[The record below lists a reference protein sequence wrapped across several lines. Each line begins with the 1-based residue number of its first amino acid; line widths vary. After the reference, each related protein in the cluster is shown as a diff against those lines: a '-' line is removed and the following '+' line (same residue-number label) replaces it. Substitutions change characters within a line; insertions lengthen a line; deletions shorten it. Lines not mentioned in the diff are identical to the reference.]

1 MTYSMRISH
10 ISFIQNYVF
19 KAGGDNL
26 TRDIIK
32 QYELFTYNK
41 GWNQTE
47 AAEAIGCSQEH
58 LSRIFKG
65 TKNPSVKLLDKMEE
79 VMQNDR

>member
-1 MTYSMRISH
+1 M
-10 ISFIQNYVF
+10 
-19 KAGGDNL
+19 

-32 QYELFTYNK
+32 QYELFVYNK
-41 GWNQTE
+41 KWTQTK
-47 AAEAIGCSQEH
+47 AAERIGCSQEH

-79 VMQNDR
+79 VIQNDR

>member
-1 MTYSMRISH
+1 MT
-10 ISFIQNYVF
+10 
-19 KAGGDNL
+19 K
-26 TRDIIK
+26 DIIK
-32 QYELFTYNK
+32 QYELFIYNK
-41 GWNQTE
+41 KLTQTE
-47 AAEAIGCSQEH
+47 AAELIGCSQEH

>member
-1 MTYSMRISH
+1 M
-10 ISFIQNYVF
+10 
-19 KAGGDNL
+19 
-26 TRDIIK
+26 TRDIIEK
-32 QYELFTYNK
+32 YEKFVLDSNWT
-41 GWNQTE
+41 QTE

-79 VMQNDR
+79 VMKESKRL

>member
-1 MTYSMRISH
+1 M
-10 ISFIQNYVF
+10 
-19 KAGGDNL
+19 
-26 TRDIIK
+26 
-32 QYELFTYNK
+32 YNK
-41 GWNQTE
+41 GWTQTE
-47 AAEAIGCSQEH
+47 AANHIGCSQEH

>member
-1 MTYSMRISH
+1 M
-10 ISFIQNYVF
+10 
-19 KAGGDNL
+19 

-32 QYELFTYNK
+32 QYELFIYNK
-41 GWNQTE
+41 GWTQTE
-47 AAEAIGCSQEH
+47 AAELIGCSQEH

-79 VMQNDR
+79 AMRCSGYGGRDKSTSTLK

>member
-1 MTYSMRISH
+1 M
-10 ISFIQNYVF
+10 
-19 KAGGDNL
+19 

-32 QYELFTYNK
+32 QYELFAYNK

-58 LSRIFKG
+58 LSRIFRG
-65 TKNPSVKLLDKMEE
+65 IKNPSVKLLDKMEE
-79 VMQNDR
+79 VIQDGEN